1 MRIGSSL
8 VILLLQLFLLLLGV
22 NLTVYFLYFFL
33 VLRTKR
39 KEDYLR
45 RLATIVESNVDR
57 EKLPDVTVLIPA
69 YNEEETLHNKLK
81 NVVEFDYPLDRIEV
95 FVLDDGSTDRTSEI
109 AESGLKEF
117 QLKGRVIRN
126 EHRSGV
132 NVSYNKAM
140 PQVTSEYI
148 LTTDADAR
156 IPRDSLLKAVKV
168 LSNLKE
174 VGAVAA
180 KMIPVYAKSSSATR
194 AAEAYAT
201 AYDSMLV
208 AESSIYSTF
217 PGSTSCLL
225 MRKSAFSPISTSFG
239 SSDGNISLTIVKNGF
254 KFILAPSIVY
264 YEPISTSILEQ
275 RRQKIRRATRLI
287 QSTLLNSNIILKKK
301 YGEFGRVIF
310 PLRLLMMTVCP
321 ILTLVSLLMFFM
333 LTYFVFF
340 FLFVASVLSALL
352 VLSVGVSTN
361 VKACNLVVSFLL
373 HQTYLSIGFLSSFR
387 KMRVWEKIQRSSD
400 VQR

>member
-1 MRIGSSL
+1 M
-8 VILLLQLFLLLLGV
+8 ILLLQLLLLFLGV
-22 NLTVYFLYFFL
+22 DLIIYFLYFVL
-33 VLRTKR
+33 VLRTKK

-45 RLATIVESNVDR
+45 GLAAIVESPTDR
-57 EKLPDVTVLIPA
+57 EKLPNVTVLIPA
-69 YNEEETLHNKLK
+69 YNEEETLYNKLK
-81 NVVEFDYPLDRIEV
+81 NVSEFDYPPDKIEV
-95 FVLDDGSTDRTSEI
+95 FVLDDCSTDKTPEI
-109 AESGLKEF
+109 AESGLREF
-117 QLKGRVIRN
+117 HLKGRVIRN

-132 NVSYNKAM
+132 NVSYNKAIA
-140 PQVTSEYI
+140 QVTSEYI

-168 LSNLKE
+168 LSNLE
-174 VGAVAA
+174 DVGAVAA
-180 KMIPVYAKSSSATR
+180 KMIPVYDKSSSATR
-194 AAEAYAT
+194 AAEAYANSYYT
-201 AYDSMLV
+201 MLV
-208 AESSIYSTF
+208 AESSIFSTF

-287 QSTLLNSNIILKKK
+287 QSTLLNLNMLLKKK
-301 YGEFGRVIF
+301 YEEFGRVIF

-321 ILTLVSLLMFFM
+321 ILTLVSIFM
-333 LTYFVFF
+333 LFVLTYFVSIFA
-340 FLFVASVLSALL
+340 LVTLVLLALL
-352 VLSVGVSTN
+352 ILSVGASTS
-361 VKACNLVVSFLL
+361 VKICNLIVSFLL

-387 KMRVWEKIQRSSD
+387 KVKVWKKIERSSD
-400 VQR
+400 VQRTP